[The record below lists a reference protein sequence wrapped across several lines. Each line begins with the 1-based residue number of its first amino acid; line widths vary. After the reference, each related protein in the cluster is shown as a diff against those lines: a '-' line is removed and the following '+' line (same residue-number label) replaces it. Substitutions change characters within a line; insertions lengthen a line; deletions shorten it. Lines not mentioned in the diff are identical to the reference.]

1 MAYQAT
7 VIPIMIASPGDVY
20 EEREVVR
27 DVIHM
32 WNYIHSANTRVM
44 LTPAGW
50 ETHGSP
56 ELGTRSQELINS
68 RILKDCDLLVGI
80 FWTRL
85 GTPTGK
91 ADSGTVEEIE
101 KHLQAGKPAMIYFS
115 SRPAAPETIDPDQY
129 KALKEFKNRCG
140 QLGLIGE
147 FENILELKDKFS
159 RQLQLCLNKNEYLKS
174 ILAESTSTISATSIE
189 APEPKQAR
197 YRLSE
202 EAQVLLK
209 AAASRND
216 GTIMNISVMGGKFVQ
231 AGGQSFGGERGRES
245 AKWAHALNELVNVG
259 LAVARGG
266 RGEVFELTHEGWGV
280 ADDLK

>member
-1 MAYQAT
+1 MAYQAK

-27 DVIHM
+27 DVIHT

-50 ETHGSP
+50 ETHASP
-56 ELGTRSQELINS
+56 ELGARPQELINS
-68 RILKDCDLLVGI
+68 RILRDCDLLVGI

-85 GTPTGK
+85 GTPTGE

-101 KHLQAGKPAMIYFS
+101 KHLNAGKPAMIYFS

-129 KALKEFKNRCG
+129 KALKEFKNQCR
-140 QLGLIGE
+140 QRGLIEE
-147 FENILELKDKFS
+147 FENPVDLKDKFF
-159 RQLQLCLNKNEYLKS
+159 RHLQLCMNKNDYLKS
-174 ILAESTSTISATSIE
+174 ILSESTETISATSIE
-189 APEPKQAR
+189 APEPKQTL

-202 EAQVLLK
+202 EAQVMLR
-209 AAASRND
+209 AAASGVD
-216 GTIMNISVMGGKFVQ
+216 GTIMSIPVMGGRFFR

-245 AKWAHALNELVNVG
+245 AKWAHAINELVNEG
-259 LAVARGG
+259 LAIARGS
-266 RGEVFELTHEGWGV
+266 RGEVFELTHEGWQV
-280 ADDLK
+280 ADSLK